1 MNKKYLIFTVTLLFT
16 LLPIIIFGSGGSQ
29 TLKFFKGDGDIEQ
42 WFLDAFALMT
52 PKVSSEAKLMSRL
65 GRSIG
70 AIGAMAYLAYLG
82 WEMLEGQRPWAV
94 TPMIKPV
101 IIGLI
106 LTNWYSFAEMIK
118 SPFEMLAKPSVDMFN
133 DLAEKSEDLRIKRY
147 ELQWTL
153 VSKAVKI
160 EAENQAKKDEE
171 NIRRAKEEGFFSGKM
186 AEMGSEWNELKIKL
200 YEWELKTASTLQT
213 LLAEI
218 IEAIALIILR
228 VCVYGIFAFQKLWS
242 MILIILGPIA
252 VGMSLI
258 PGFDGALQSW
268 ISKFININLWT
279 FISFKA
285 MTIGEILITSGYQ
298 MEINRYDSILQGSED
313 EIIANVGNFVNGAG
327 FINVIVITCVA
338 YIVTGLLT
346 LMTPTIADSIVSA
359 GGSGV
364 ANAAKSAMAS
374 MGSGAK
380 SAVRGNMLA
389 GRMVKA
395 GGLKGGEL
403 IGKVGSAAARMGQK
417 GNLNHQKGGIT
428 PKF

>member
-16 LLPIIIFGSGGSQ
+16 LLPIIVFGSGGSQ

-42 WFLDAFALMT
+42 WFLNAFTLMN
-52 PKVSSEAKLMSRL
+52 PQVSSEAKAMSRL

-70 AIGAMAYLAYLG
+70 AIGAMAYLGYLG

-106 LTNWYSFAEMIK
+106 LINWYPFARMIQ
-118 SPFEMLAKPSVDMFN
+118 SPFEMLAKPSVAMFN

-171 NIRRAKEEGFFSGKM
+171 NIRKAKEEGFFSGKM

-268 ISKFININLWT
+268 ISKFVNINLWT
-279 FISFKA
+279 FIAFKA
-285 MTIGEILITSGYQ
+285 MTIGEILITSGYK

-364 ANAAKSAMAS
+364 ANAARQAMS
-374 MGSGAK
+374 TMSGGTKKVVTTGGKMIGNTGRNTANAAK
-380 SAVRGNMLA
+380 KTRGKF
-389 GRMVKA
+389 GT
-395 GGLKGGEL
+395 
-403 IGKVGSAAARMGQK
+403 
-417 GNLNHQKGGIT
+417 QKGGVT